1 MKKFN
6 MMHVLLHFEVCIK
19 RGNDI
24 RCKYNLVGSSQT
36 SPAETLFEVYFLAI
50 TVYDLAIIVEGFVRR
65 RCAAVQLLKFPE
77 KATKRLQR
85 YRTK

>member
-1 MKKFN
+1 
-6 MMHVLLHFEVCIK
+6 MHVLLHFEICIK

-24 RCKYNLVGSSQT
+24 RSFRCKYNLVGSSQT

-50 TVYDLAIIVEGFVRR
+50 TVYDLAIIVEGFVGR

-77 KATKRLQR
+77 KATKRLQK